1 MLKQV
6 VLLKRKPDMSRD
18 EFIDYYENTHSKL
31 IAPILPMLERYVRRY
46 VCPEVNPITGAAEEL
61 DFDVVSE
68 FWWRSRADF
77 DAAMQK
83 LATGETHRLIWED
96 EENIFASHNHRS
108 FTVEEYETD
117 MSSVG

>member
-6 VLLKRKPDMSRD
+6 VLLKRRPSMSRE
-18 EFIDYYENTHSKL
+18 EFVDYYENKHSKL
-31 IAPILPMLERYVRRY
+31 IAPIQPMLERYVRRY
-46 VCPEVNPITGAAEEL
+46 VCPEVNPITGQAEEL

-77 DAAMQK
+77 DAAMEK
-83 LATGETHRLIWED
+83 LATGDAHRLIWED
-96 EENIFASHNHRS
+96 EERIFNSHNHRS

-117 MSSVG
+117 MGAVL